1 MINILLSNVY
11 VLEDTAQYG
20 MQQAWIWFLIP
31 VVLALAAIAA
41 IKIGSS
47 PSPETR
53 SIVIAGSVASGKT
66 TLWQQLRNIIPP
78 KDHVLTDDPVPIESF
93 DIKIGD
99 RIVRIESTMDLGGTD
114 YLFRDYDKLIKEGTF
129 VYFLVDLTRIE
140 DKKNEIRARIQKI
153 AQIITDNGYKHCGI
167 KLLATFYDEYAS
179 NNNYSKSQAVAYVKQ
194 TLEVRTI
201 KDIKVNIDEC
211 ILAVNLLD
219 KSDIEI
225 IKNEILNIK
234 K

>member
-20 MQQAWIWFLIP
+20 TQQAWIWFLIP
-31 VVLALAAIAA
+31 VVIALAAIA

-53 SIVIAGSVASGKT
+53 SIVITGSSGSGKT
-66 TLWQQLRNIIPP
+66 TLWQQLRNKIPP
-78 KDHVLTDDPVPIESF
+78 RDHAYTDAEYIESF
-93 DIKIGD
+93 YIKIGD
-99 RIVRIESTMDLGGTD
+99 RTVKIEATKDLGGADFYFLD
-114 YLFRDYDKLIKEGTF
+114 YEKLIKEGTF

-140 DKKNEIRARIQKI
+140 DTKNEIRARIQKI

-201 KDIKVNIDEC
+201 KDIKINIDEC

-225 IKNEILNIK
+225 IKNEIINIK